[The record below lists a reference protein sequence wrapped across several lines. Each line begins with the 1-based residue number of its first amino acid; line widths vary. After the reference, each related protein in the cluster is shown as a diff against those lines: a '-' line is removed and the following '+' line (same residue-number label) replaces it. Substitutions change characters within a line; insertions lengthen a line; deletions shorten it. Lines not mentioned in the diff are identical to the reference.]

1 MNRRDEY
8 LDSMLRDLGSVY
20 YQTLQGQAT
29 ASDVARMVETVRQ
42 HQAGQHPAA
51 AGGAAGEAAG
61 EAAAG
66 GPGPGAPGDLDGH
79 PARGRW
85 RVIDV
90 MATDVVTVDRATP
103 YKQVARML
111 AEHDVSALP
120 VLSGGGRVLGMV
132 SEADV
137 LRKEE
142 RSFGRLSAGL
152 PRRTH
157 HEKEQ
162 AAALTAGELMT
173 SPAVTIHPDA
183 PLGAAARLMNGHH
196 IRRLPVVNPAGELIG
211 VVSRQDLLSVFLR
224 SDDEIAAEIAD
235 ALTRLLTD
243 GPVQVAVTV
252 REGMV
257 TLTGR
262 VPQAE
267 QIAAVVKMTADTDGV
282 VAVTSRL
289 TAGPAGR

>member
-29 ASDVARMVETVRQ
+29 ASDVARLVETVRQ

-51 AGGAAGEAAG
+51 AAGAA
-61 EAAAG
+61 
-66 GPGPGAPGDLDGH
+66 PGAATAVARASGEPDGQ

-157 HEKEQ
+157 HQKEQ

-211 VVSRQDLLSVFLR
+211 VVSRPDLLSVFLR

-235 ALTRLLTD
+235 ALTRLVTE

-262 VPQAE
+262 VPRAE
-267 QIAAVVKMTADTDGV
+267 QIGTVVTMAADTDGV